1 MINLN
6 QSMEIEQNDVVRIPG
21 SLIIHIITEYVFE
34 DISNYVEIWYDTSN
48 YDENDKI
55 SLPIGKN
62 KKVIGLFKDEL
73 GGRIMKEFCAR
84 RAKTYSYLMDDDSET
99 KKAKGTKRCVI
110 KREIM
115 FESYTYCSFNDKII
129 LKLQRRFKSDHHH
142 KVCTEEVNKIA
153 FSSNDDKSSISIW
166 NKCV

>member
-55 SLPIGKN
+55 SLPVGKN

-99 KKAKGTKRCVI
+99 KKAKGTKKCVI
-110 KREIM
+110 KREII
-115 FESYTYCSFNDKII
+115 FENYTDCLFNDKII
-129 LKLQRRFKSDHHH
+129 LKSQRR
-142 KVCTEEVNKIA
+142 
-153 FSSNDDKSSISIW
+153 
-166 NKCV
+166 

>member
-73 GGRIMKEFCAR
+73 GGRIMNEFCAL
-84 RAKTYSYLMDDDSET
+84 RAKTYLYLMDDDS
-99 KKAKGTKRCVI
+99 
-110 KREIM
+110 
-115 FESYTYCSFNDKII
+115 
-129 LKLQRRFKSDHHH
+129 
-142 KVCTEEVNKIA
+142 
-153 FSSNDDKSSISIW
+153 
-166 NKCV
+166 